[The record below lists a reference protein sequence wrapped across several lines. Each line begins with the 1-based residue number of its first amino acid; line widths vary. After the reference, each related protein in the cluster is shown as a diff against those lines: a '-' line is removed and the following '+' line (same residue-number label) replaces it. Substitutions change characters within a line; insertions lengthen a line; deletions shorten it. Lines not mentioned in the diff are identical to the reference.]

1 MKSQGR
7 SWKPKVPHKLSTGLL
22 VFAFLHAA
30 SAWAQQGAQR
40 SPIPNEGTLARIH
53 CDAQPYVS
61 MTADPEQS
69 IPMKLVATLKCDEEV
84 AVLSDPGGYTV
95 KVRTGDGKVGYVS
108 HFNIAM
114 TPRAAA
120 PAAAAPAAPP
130 TMNSMQG
137 RAQAQPAPPSASE
150 RGSSAPDKDS
160 SKPRIYVSDTQSW
173 VASGG
178 FARSSSVAEG
188 NLYGGYDPQLVDI
201 YQDFTSDCPAAVVTQ
216 HKSDA
221 DYAVLFDKGSS
232 KKGITGLGGLIKV
245 NKVTVLSRSGETVFS
260 TSPHS
265 ADSAVRD
272 TCAAIERK
280 TATGNVGRMNQ

>member
-1 MKSQGR
+1 
-7 SWKPKVPHKLSTGLL
+7 VPHKLSTGLL

-130 TMNSMQG
+130 TMNSMQS
-137 RAQAQPAPPSASE
+137 RAQAQPAPPSAIE
-150 RGSSAPDKDS
+150 TGSRAPDKDS
-160 SKPRIYVSDTQSW
+160 PKPRIYVSDTQSW
-173 VASGG
+173 AASGG

-201 YQDFTSDCPAAVVTQ
+201 YQDFTSDCPAVVVTQ

-232 KKGITGLGGLIKV
+232 KKGIAGLGGLIKV

-272 TCAAIERK
+272 TCAAIER
-280 TATGNVGRMNQ
+280 TASTRNVGRMN

>member
-1 MKSQGR
+1 
-7 SWKPKVPHKLSTGLL
+7 
-22 VFAFLHAA
+22 
-30 SAWAQQGAQR
+30 
-40 SPIPNEGTLARIH
+40 
-53 CDAQPYVS
+53 

-69 IPMKLVATLKCDEEV
+69 IPIKLVAALKCDEEV

-114 TPRAAA
+114 TPRAAE
-120 PAAAAPAAPP
+120 PAAAAPAAAP
-130 TMNSMQG
+130 TMNSVQS
-137 RAQAQPAPPSASE
+137 RAQAQPDRPSAVES
-150 RGSSAPDKDS
+150 GSGAQGKDS
-160 SKPRIYVSDTQSW
+160 PKPRIYVSDTQSW

-201 YQDFTSDCPAAVVTQ
+201 YQDFTSDCPAVVVTQ
-216 HKSDA
+216 HKSEA
-221 DYAVLFDKGSS
+221 EYAVLFDNGSS

-245 NKVTVLSRSGETVFS
+245 NKVTVLSRSGDTVFS

-272 TCAAIERK
+272 TCAAIER
-280 TATGNVGRMNQ
+280 TASTRNVGRISQ